1 MRATGLFPEWFSED
15 PCHNK
20 DFDLDGFIVRENE
33 EICKANSHLT
43 FVSIPDFHWA
53 FDDYGYSRQ
62 GESYAFKQVALTLR
76 KLLKN
81 LDTDAYDDIF
91 IFSDHGYKLV
101 GESQTQSS
109 ELMLDQDRTNVLM
122 LHKSRE
128 NSVLS
133 FDDRLL
139 SLADFLPSFKAAY
152 NRNERSCSTFRR
164 CCS

>member
-1 MRATGLFPEWFSED
+1 MKVSSFTNPNERATGLFPEWFSED

-76 KLLKN
+76 KLLKTWTQM
-81 LDTDAYDDIF
+81 LMTISLY
-91 IFSDHGYKLV
+91 
-101 GESQTQSS
+101 SQTT
-109 ELMLDQDRTNVLM
+109 DI
-122 LHKSRE
+122 
-128 NSVLS
+128 NSLVRAKL
-133 FDDRLL
+133 
-139 SLADFLPSFKAAY
+139 KAA
-152 NRNERSCSTFRR
+152 N
-164 CCS
+164 